1 MVPEAASLVAS
12 EPSEALEMFHSAG
25 TDARELLVSGF
36 SKDVDSLSSGAPEPV
51 FQALFDSNHL
61 VGYLNGMRSQKIDT
75 FLFARDAL
83 APGVDHVARET
94 VEDLAARILDG
105 NQARSSEQRDSLRSI
120 LRRLDR

>member
-12 EPSEALEMFHSAG
+12 EPSEALEMFRSAG

-61 VGYLNGMRSQKIDT
+61 VGYLNGTRSQKIDT
-75 FLFARDAL
+75 FLFARGR
-83 APGVDHVARET
+83 PRPWRGPRCT
-94 VEDLAARILDG
+94 
-105 NQARSSEQRDSLRSI
+105 
-120 LRRLDR
+120 